1 LQTGLMPAMD
11 EGAFVIDYWA
21 PSGTPLAETEKMAKK
36 IEEILSHNPDVE
48 AYVRRTGAE
57 LGLFATQTS
66 RGDIQ
71 VVLRPAED
79 DPWSLLRRPVR
90 PPYTEKR
97 PEFDGKT
104 LEDKIQE
111 WGKAAAEKK
120 HGAKYASAGD
130 REREAMTWEEG
141 KEVDRRK

>member
-1 LQTGLMPAMD
+1 KGLQTGLMPAMD

-71 VVLRPAED
+71 VVLRPAEN
-79 DPWSLLRRPVR
+79 DPVNLLRKPVR
-90 PPYTEKR
+90 PPFTETR
-97 PEFDGKT
+97 PEFAKKS

-111 WGKAAAEKK
+111 WGKEAAEKK
-120 HGAKYASAGD
+120 YGAKYTNAGD
-130 REREAMTWEEG
+130 KEREAMMWE
-141 KEVDRRK
+141 